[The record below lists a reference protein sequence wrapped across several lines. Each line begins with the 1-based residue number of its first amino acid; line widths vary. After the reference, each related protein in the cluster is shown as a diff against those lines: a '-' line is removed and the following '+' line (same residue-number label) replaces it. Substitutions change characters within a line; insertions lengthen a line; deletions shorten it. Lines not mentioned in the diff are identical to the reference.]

1 MSNCESCSK
10 RPPEPVPYVVH
21 ESDMA
26 RQERTIKRLWILL
39 LVLIALLAGSNA
51 AWIYYESQ
59 FSVET
64 TSTEIEQDTDG
75 GGNNYVVGGDFNGGD
90 KRSRSRQRNE
100 PVKPAEIPATASA
113 TCVTAPGGLR
123 PNEDPGGHAELLH
136 KLLPGRVCPL
146 DRASGHPAGSL
157 V

>member
-1 MSNCESCSK
+1 MDCENCSK
-10 RPPEPVPYVVH
+10 ARGADPVPYVVH

-26 RQERTIKRLWILL
+26 RLERTIKRLWILL

-75 GGNNYVVGGDFNGGD
+75 GGNNYVVGGDFNG
-90 KRSRSRQRNE
+90 E
-100 PVKPAEIPATASA
+100 AEDQNNKENANP
-113 TCVTAPGGLR
+113 
-123 PNEDPGGHAELLH
+123 
-136 KLLPGRVCPL
+136 
-146 DRASGHPAGSL
+146 
-157 V
+157 

>member
-59 FSVET
+59 WETIET

-75 GGNNYVVGGDFNGGD
+75 GGNNYVIGGDFNGEA
-90 KRSRSRQRNE
+90 KSQN
-100 PVKPAEIPATASA
+100 
-113 TCVTAPGGLR
+113 
-123 PNEDPGGHAELLH
+123 NEDEKQIP
-136 KLLPGRVCPL
+136 
-146 DRASGHPAGSL
+146 
-157 V
+157 

>member
-59 FSVET
+59 FVDESWTFEAN
-64 TSTEIEQDTDG
+64 TD
-75 GGNNYVVGGDFNGGD
+75 NGG
-90 KRSRSRQRNE
+90 
-100 PVKPAEIPATASA
+100 TAIANGDGEVNYYGESESNQEN
-113 TCVTAPGGLR
+113 
-123 PNEDPGGHAELLH
+123 PNP
-136 KLLPGRVCPL
+136 
-146 DRASGHPAGSL
+146 
-157 V
+157 